1 MTRAV
6 LAGYGKFGRLYA
18 SRATRAGIEI
28 VGVVELAEMHETV
41 RADGLRPFDKLGEAI
56 DTTHPSLVIIATTPN
71 AHALLAIE
79 ALQRYVDV
87 MLAKPGALDSD
98 EAERVATTAWSHDR
112 RLVVDYTPTMSPN
125 WRSLAGRAWPD
136 GILGVRLIRRSVSAF
151 RPYGILW
158 DLAPHDVALALELD
172 PDDEVEHVDATAWW
186 YPAYDE
192 PVGAFINIAH
202 RSCRTSRIE
211 LDWMAA
217 RDERRVEVVEH
228 ERMFIYEETTD
239 SLGWTRRGYRCD
251 DKGQVKGVWD
261 LDVQTSPSRPI
272 DCDNITRALL
282 RARGDADDSARYLE
296 VTRIIQEAE
305 RSIMF
310 KPIPDWV

>member
-18 SRATRAGIEI
+18 SRAELAGIEI
-28 VGVVELAEMHETV
+28 AGVVELADVHETV

-87 MLAKPGALDSD
+87 MLAKPGALDLD
-98 EAERVATTAWSHDR
+98 EAERVATTAWSHNR
-112 RLVVDYTPTMSPN
+112 RIIVDYTPTMSTN
-125 WRSLAGRAWPD
+125 WRNLASRTWPD
-136 GILGVRLIRRSVSAF
+136 GILSVRLTRRSVSPF

-172 PDDEVEHVDATAWW
+172 PDDEVDHVDATAWW

-202 RSCRTSRIE
+202 KSCRTSRIE

-228 ERMFIYEETTD
+228 ERMHVWEETTD

-251 DKGQVKGVWD
+251 DKGQVKGIWD
-261 LDVQTSPSRPI
+261 LDLVTTPSLDDGR
-272 DCDNITRALL
+272 DNITRALQ
-282 RARGDADDSARYLE
+282 RARGDADDSRRYLAVIKVIE
-296 VTRIIQEAE
+296 AAE
-305 RSIMF
+305 RSIMS
-310 KPIPDWV
+310 KPVPDWV